1 MSVLFP
7 SVLAQRSRKI
17 PLYKK
22 AKWENI
28 KDKLKIIK
36 EEIEKM
42 YLKGNSTQ
50 EFWDYFKKELEDRI
64 DEQVLVRI
72 KLFRNLFEVRG
83 RMLRY
88 ICLLPQSE
96 LHLLRSFYLNERC

>member
-1 MSVLFP
+1 L
-7 SVLAQRSRKI
+7 L
-17 PLYKK
+17 L
-22 AKWENI
+22 NI

-64 DEQVLVRI
+64 DENIPQKSAKIKDGKPWITRDIKRIETGCLECWLFQLGLSVITLHFVVVVFHFRQIFCVL
-72 KLFRNLFEVRG
+72 
-83 RMLRY
+83 
-88 ICLLPQSE
+88 
-96 LHLLRSFYLNERC
+96 